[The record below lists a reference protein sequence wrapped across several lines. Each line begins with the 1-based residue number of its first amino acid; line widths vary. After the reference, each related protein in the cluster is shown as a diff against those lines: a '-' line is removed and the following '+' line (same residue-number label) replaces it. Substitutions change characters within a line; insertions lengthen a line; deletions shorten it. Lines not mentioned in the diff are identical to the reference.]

1 MTDAATIESKPT
13 VSTDVMIQMTGVHKW
28 FGEFHVLK
36 GINHTVLKA
45 DRSRSR
51 ETGGTG
57 LGLTVAQSV
66 IRAHGGT
73 IALSN
78 RADRGLRVEATL
90 PR

>member
-13 VSTDVMIQMTGVHKW
+13 VSTNVMIQMTGVHKW

-36 GINHTVLKA
+36 GINLTVLKA

-51 ETGGTG
+51 ETGGT
-57 LGLTVAQSV
+57 
-66 IRAHGGT
+66 
-73 IALSN
+73 IALNN